1 MEMIK
6 VNKYIQNLKLSA
18 TLAINQKVN
27 LLRREGKDI
36 YHFGFGQSPFPVH
49 ESIVENLQNNAT
61 NNHYL
66 PTIGLDILRIQIA
79 KFLKVKWEMNLK
91 GGVVI
96 ANPIPTEFQLDY
108 NSINEIIHSAIL
120 ESEDNGIKGK
130 ETTPFLLDK
139 VKELTY
145 GKSLEANVQLVFN
158 NAKLA
163 AQIAAHLI

>member
-1 MEMIK
+1 
-6 VNKYIQNLKLSA
+6 
-18 TLAINQKVN
+18 
-27 LLRREGKDI
+27 
-36 YHFGFGQSPFPVH
+36 
-49 ESIVENLQNNAT
+49 
-61 NNHYL
+61 
-66 PTIGLDILRIQIA
+66 
-79 KFLKVKWEMNLK
+79 MNLK

-108 NSINEIIHSAIL
+108 NSINEIINSAIL

-163 AQIAAHLI
+163 AQIKH